1 MFPFFLKIV
10 RDFFMEFSGFV
21 GVGAAHTEFYVNW
34 GWPQNLGVAEGKFWN
49 FLDMLTGCAP
59 KRQSCNADQ

>member
-1 MFPFFLKIV
+1 
-10 RDFFMEFSGFV
+10 MEFSGFV

-34 GWPQNLGVAEGKFWN
+34 DWPQNLGVAEGKFWN